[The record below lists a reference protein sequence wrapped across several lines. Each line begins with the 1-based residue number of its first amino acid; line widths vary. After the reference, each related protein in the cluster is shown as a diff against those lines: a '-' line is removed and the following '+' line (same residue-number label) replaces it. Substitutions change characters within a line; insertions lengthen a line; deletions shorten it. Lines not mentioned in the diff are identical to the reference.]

1 MVVRR
6 SKNQVDKLPAS
17 TKFRQKALR
26 EYFDNTHRSLLRL
39 QLEPT
44 ETETGNQ
51 ANLQQ
56 AMKRVLMQQGTV
68 TMQTRFWLT
77 ALNATQYIASNQQS
91 KVFNANKARQD
102 DQIKSSAIM
111 CQAHDEVAKWQDIA
125 RNTSNKYRI
134 SVAETSGYR
143 KKCGRILAL
152 ASRSSSKYTARGFA
166 LRACEVSAAEMEKAI
181 VVETSTNYAA
191 VIRRLGLPRCV
202 ATGVRQKLLHKRQES
217 HLLDQSLSM
226 LKFELLRKG
235 VCQIKHDRIAL
246 ENNRCYQD
254 KVCEEH
260 QSMKKCTLATKI
272 NTVQNMKET
281 PSAHILDDVQSNAIT
296 STTASPIPEISSH
309 KMHHKCHNSALDSE
323 TDHKLA
329 KERNRL
335 AMYCMFLQHQMNAIA
350 VADILWR
357 QQLSLEGCSPA
368 QTSLVAQ
375 QLADHRHLQDKTIKT
390 SSSLQSF
397 RKNASMETC
406 KQQNSWRHFTAN
418 REDGVSDNLLC
429 AVEELDWKNFL
440 THKLIGLKLAE
451 ILRVLNQTKKMSNIE
466 VKPPSQEATFRYI
479 QAVCYHSTQLGGT
492 HLLRINLSALRL
504 KDHVIIDILRKLGAY
519 IASEGHP
526 LCIPPWPK
534 PGDLLSHLVLCNNSL
549 GDIAASLLASKLLPI
564 SPVLVLLDLRQNCI
578 SACGGHM
585 LNVGLNSNKTIL
597 ASSRFDMQLDEDA
610 QDENGLIVIG
620 WRDKGRCSSHEIL
633 TELTELYRS
642 CEYNRQSRLEGDSR
656 VKILNLKSQNSQ
668 FVRPGSLR
676 SSHLLI
682 DLRSNY

>member
-1 MVVRR
+1 
-6 SKNQVDKLPAS
+6 
-17 TKFRQKALR
+17 
-26 EYFDNTHRSLLRL
+26 
-39 QLEPT
+39 
-44 ETETGNQ
+44 
-51 ANLQQ
+51 
-56 AMKRVLMQQGTV
+56 
-68 TMQTRFWLT
+68 
-77 ALNATQYIASNQQS
+77 
-91 KVFNANKARQD
+91 
-102 DQIKSSAIM
+102 
-111 CQAHDEVAKWQDIA
+111 
-125 RNTSNKYRI
+125 
-134 SVAETSGYR
+134 
-143 KKCGRILAL
+143 
-152 ASRSSSKYTARGFA
+152 
-166 LRACEVSAAEMEKAI
+166 
-181 VVETSTNYAA
+181 
-191 VIRRLGLPRCV
+191 
-202 ATGVRQKLLHKRQES
+202 
-217 HLLDQSLSM
+217 
-226 LKFELLRKG
+226 
-235 VCQIKHDRIAL
+235 
-246 ENNRCYQD
+246 
-254 KVCEEH
+254 
-260 QSMKKCTLATKI
+260 
-272 NTVQNMKET
+272 
-281 PSAHILDDVQSNAIT
+281 
-296 STTASPIPEISSH
+296 
-309 KMHHKCHNSALDSE
+309 
-323 TDHKLA
+323 
-329 KERNRL
+329 
-335 AMYCMFLQHQMNAIA
+335 MFLQHQMNAIA

-440 THKLIGLKLAE
+440 THKLIALKLAE
-451 ILRVLNQTKKMSNIE
+451 ILRVLNQTKNMSNIE